1 MLPRADSWF
10 ITDGVE
16 RHPRVAGVCEGTGL
30 GARARHERGAADCV
44 AGGVRSNVTLDSSL
58 SLVLQTTSALD
69 RGSPRPESKA
79 W

>member
-1 MLPRADSWF
+1 MELSVTPEWRGSARA
-10 ITDGVE
+10 
-16 RHPRVAGVCEGTGL
+16 RVW

-44 AGGVRSNVTLDSSL
+44 AGGVRSNVALDSAR

-79 W
+79 WKDE

>member
-1 MLPRADSWF
+1 MELSVTPEWRGSARA
-10 ITDGVE
+10 
-16 RHPRVAGVCEGTGL
+16 RVW

-79 W
+79 WKDE

>member
-1 MLPRADSWF
+1 MELSVTPEWRGSARA
-10 ITDGVE
+10 
-16 RHPRVAGVCEGTGL
+16 RVW

-69 RGSPRPESKA
+69 RGSLRPESKA
-79 W
+79 WEKE